1 MTHAAWVSDHSATE
15 RNVFGLWKAFRGRR
29 AAAGQIVPLVDGTR
43 LRLGN
48 IPDTAWHDPYV
59 IGFLGM
65 LITFIATRSIGPLD
79 TDDLAA
85 VQAGAWTDITGMPGD
100 LVGEEICFLS
110 ASNDNRFILGCRNAE
125 SFARALAAA
134 ARQGERLD
142 EGAAVSPSADLEV
155 RSALW
160 SRYFDAQLTEPSS
173 AETYQHEFGS

>member
-1 MTHAAWVSDHSATE
+1 
-15 RNVFGLWKAFRGRR
+15 VFGLWKTYRGRR
-29 AAAGQIVPLVDGTR
+29 AAVGEIIPLIDGSR
-43 LRLGN
+43 LRMSN

-100 LVGEEICFLS
+100 LVGEDICFLS
-110 ASNDNRFILGCRNAE
+110 ASNDNRFLFGCRNAE
-125 SFARALAAA
+125 SFVRALDAAG
-134 ARQGERLD
+134 RQSEQFD
-142 EGAAVSPSADLEV
+142 EGAATCLPAAREV

-160 SRYFDAQLTEPSS
+160 SRYFDAQLIEPSS
-173 AETYQHEFGS
+173 AEAYQPEFGS

>member
-1 MTHAAWVSDHSATE
+1 M
-15 RNVFGLWKAFRGRR
+15 FGLWKAFGGRR
-29 AAAGQIVPLVDGTR
+29 AAVGQIVPLVDGTR

-65 LITFIATRSIGPLD
+65 LITFIATRATGPLD

-110 ASNDNRFILGCRNAE
+110 ASSDSRFIFGCRNAE
-125 SFARALAAA
+125 SFVGALDAAY
-134 ARQGERLD
+134 RQSDRLD
-142 EGAAVSPSADLEV
+142 EGPAAYLSDDREI
-155 RSALW
+155 RSTLW
-160 SRYFDAQLTEPSS
+160 SRYFDAQLIEPSS
-173 AETYQHEFGS
+173 AETYQYEFGS